1 MTIESASPRPT
12 LRQRVSLYPGQF
24 IGAMVMVSL
33 GPLLDPLMRDLDV
46 PLSRGGVISA
56 LFFVGGVLGI
66 LVVNCVM
73 AKVSVTRTIVTGM
86 ALQGVGLVAGSTAQD
101 LWTLLPALFVAG
113 LGGVFV
119 NTICWIWLPAH
130 VKENMAAAALLM
142 ISFFA
147 LGMIVTPVVL
157 GIVMD
162 AGATWR
168 WILVAEGGVSL
179 LAASFFAVFPL
190 LDVTGRQ
197 NIRPQQLSRV
207 VNHNRGLLLAIVVAI
222 FMYTGAETSFNVWL
236 PKFQIDVFG
245 ASDAWASLSVTL
257 FWIGIIAGRLIMV
270 PLTKRFSPS
279 RLLLVCAAILAVMA
293 VGVALAP
300 TLATS
305 MIFSVGA
312 GLGAS
317 AAYGLIGSYA
327 GHFPGWYSGVVSSL
341 FVLGGSFGCA
351 LFPYIFGP
359 LASAG
364 GFRFALAA
372 VALPALAFGALS
384 FLIHSRSQEREPS
397 G

>member
-1 MTIESASPRPT
+1 
-12 LRQRVSLYPGQF
+12 
-24 IGAMVMVSL
+24 MVMVSL

-142 ISFFA
+142 ISLFA

-168 WILVAEGGVSL
+168 WILVAEGAVSL

-197 NIRPQQLSRV
+197 NIRPQQLSQV